1 MARLGVVLLA
11 YCLSICVSGSLCPAG
26 TTRKVSLNGKLG
38 SQEFPNLFFMENI
51 LSNMTNLGEDVH
63 LDISENAITDLPFQ
77 VFNHTIFQRVTSLNL
92 SNNNLTKISEGL
104 FNQFKCLKIL
114 NLADNELEKISN
126 DAFNEHSDLVE
137 LILKNNVLTNLP
149 SGILGTGEENSTLRR
164 FDASRNRIRFIGD
177 NVFHEGLVFLEQV
190 DLSYNYLEAFEP
202 WPYIPRIS
210 IYSNKLFFNLQ
221 YNHIS
226 RFSNTLGWTQIRE
239 PNVIVNLTHNRL
251 RYFRK
256 EDFSQYVAGKM
267 PTIVQI
273 DEMRLIVRDN
283 PWFCDCGF
291 HYLLK
296 QINDTFYY
304 GTNVAQSFMSC
315 DGPSEFKGYNLSY
328 FFNHPD
334 QLICNITERCPADCK
349 CQDRP
354 HDGYILVDCS
364 SAGEYAD
371 LPQTVPPGP
380 LFLQLPHNKITSLS
394 RRDYLQN
401 ITKLDVSS
409 NNILHL
415 EDSFLEK
422 VTSLE
427 YIDIRNNSLKTLPH
441 KLRNFRM
448 SSVRFS
454 GNPLV
459 CSCDTIWLNDW
470 VRRNSENMSS
480 DFLSRHLCY
489 YNGRYL
495 RLVDVTWNSLVCYR
509 DIAISVSVVLGVLL
523 IILIVCTVV
532 CCKRKY
538 ECKVLLYDYFRFH
551 PFDHASCDKADD
563 ATKTHDVYISMDRE
577 NEDIRL
583 WVKDKLLKRLEKK
596 SKSRPVYKVYYPCR
610 QDDFGDSIADQMV
623 ENINKSRR
631 VLAIVNS
638 SYLKNGWSIEEFDFA
653 HRLMEETKS
662 GRLLVVLHGE
672 LDLSTVTQ
680 EPLKTYL
687 SGRQCLNVSDRGLWR
702 KLRYELPQRPRTNPI
717 SASRESLTSG
727 ISSIH
732 ASLSESSGVSV
743 NQMDNPDFVMIGV
756 V

>member
-1 MARLGVVLLA
+1 MFSMYSVLLVA
-11 YCLSICVSGSLCPAG
+11 WLAMGVSGSACPSVS
-26 TTRKVSLNGKLG
+26 TTKKLNGKLG
-38 SQEFPNLFFMENI
+38 SPDFPSLDHLLNI
-51 LSNMTNLGEDVH
+51 LSNETNSKSKGIDLN
-63 LDISENAITDLPFQ
+63 LSENSITELTSQTFADA
-77 VFNHTIFQRVTSLNL
+77 IFQRVTSLDL
-92 SNNNLTKISEGL
+92 SSNNLTEISKGL
-104 FNQFKCLKIL
+104 FNNFKCLRIL
-114 NLADNELEKISN
+114 NLGANNLQMV
-126 DAFNEHSDLVE
+126 ASDVFHGLGNVKV
-137 LILKNNVLTNLP
+137 LILRENYLTELP
-149 SGILGTGEENSTLRR
+149 SGILDTGSVVSHLSV
-164 FDASRNRIRFIGD
+164 FDASRNRIVTIGGE
-177 NVFHEGLVFLEQV
+177 VFHQGLVSLKEV
-190 DLSYNYLEAFEP
+190 NLSYNLLKTFEP
-202 WPYIPRIS
+202 WPYIPAIPLSRQ
-210 IYSNKLFFNLQ
+210 LRFNLQ
-221 YNHIS
+221 HNDIS
-226 RFSNTLGWTQIRE
+226 RLTNNLRWTKTREFSGTVDLRYNSF
-239 PNVIVNLTHNRL
+239 

-256 EDFSQYVAGKM
+256 EQFSQYLDGKE
-267 PTIVQI
+267 PTAFDIGT
-273 DEMRLIVRDN
+273 MYLNFHDN
-283 PWFCDCGF
+283 PWFCDCGL
-291 HYLLK
+291 HYAVK
-296 QINDTFYY
+296 IAKVTFFLEAALNYF
-304 GTNVAQSFMSC
+304 QC
-315 DGPSEFKGYNLSY
+315 DGPSEFKGKYLSY
-328 FFNHPD
+328 FFDNPD

-354 HDGYILVDCS
+354 HDGYTLVDCA

-394 RRDYLQN
+394 HRDYLQN
-401 ITKLDVSS
+401 ITQLDVSS

-427 YIDIRNNSLKTLPH
+427 YLDIRNNSLKTLPS
-441 KLRNFRM
+441 RIQNFRM

-489 YNGRYL
+489 HTGRYL

-538 ECKVLLYDYFRFH
+538 ECKVLMYDYFRFH

-596 SKSRPVYKVYYPCR
+596 SKSRPAYKVYYPCR

-662 GRLLVVLHGE
+662 GRLLVLLHGE
-672 LDLSTVTQ
+672 FDLSAVTQ

-687 SGRQCLNVSDRGLWR
+687 SGRQCLNVSDRWLWR

-743 NQMDNPDFVMIGV
+743 NQMDNPDFVTIGV